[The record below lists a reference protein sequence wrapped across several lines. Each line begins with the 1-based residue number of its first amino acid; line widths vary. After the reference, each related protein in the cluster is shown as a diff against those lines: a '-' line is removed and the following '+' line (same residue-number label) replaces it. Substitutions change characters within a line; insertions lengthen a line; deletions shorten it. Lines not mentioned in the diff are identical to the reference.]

1 MHSQTRAANSCAFL
15 AACWCSP
22 ERFAYAAQYHY
33 GTLHTASECSSH
45 AHTST
50 QPYTIHIC
58 YYNTI
63 GGRPPNTFFTHT
75 HALPAAALWVSCGAP
90 CHKAHGTAQLTV
102 LFEVLFTRTPNVIIL
117 TSAIHDRKKSAMTER
132 SGPQCAH
139 SFGGL
144 LLPAAR
150 WTSSGGHLAS
160 STCVFRPIGTS
171 PAVLDARMN
180 KRSRARACSG

>member
-1 MHSQTRAANSCAFL
+1 MHTQTRAAQSCAFL

-75 HALPAAALWVSCGAP
+75 DALPAAALWVSC
-90 CHKAHGTAQLTV
+90 HKAHSTAQLTV

-132 SGPQCAH
+132 SGPQCVH

-150 WTSSGGHLAS
+150 WTSSGA
-160 STCVFRPIGTS
+160 TS
-171 PAVLDARMN
+171 R
-180 KRSRARACSG
+180 RRRAFFVPLGPHRQCLMRE